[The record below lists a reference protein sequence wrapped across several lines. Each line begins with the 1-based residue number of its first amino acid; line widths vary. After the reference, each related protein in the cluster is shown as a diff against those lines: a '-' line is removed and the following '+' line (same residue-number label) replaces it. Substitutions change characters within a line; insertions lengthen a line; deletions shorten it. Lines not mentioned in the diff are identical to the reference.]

1 MPSEVRFDVAAA
13 RKLAQQRVDETS
25 LRAVAEDIGLSKSGL
40 DDFLRGRR
48 PYSTTRAKLAAWMV
62 RNRHPDAA
70 SIKSDSV
77 DAAIALLER
86 YIHSVGSDSVREKR
100 VREVTA
106 KLFHPAA
113 RGSRKQD

>member
-13 RKLAQQRVDETS
+13 RKLAQQRVNETS
-25 LRAVAEDIGLSKSGL
+25 LRAVADEIGLSKSGL

-48 PYSTTRAKLAAWMV
+48 PYSATRAKLAAWLT
-62 RNRHPDAA
+62 RHHHPDAA
-70 SIKSDSV
+70 SIRPEAV

-100 VREVTA
+100 VREVEA
-106 KLFHPAA
+106 KLCHPST
-113 RGSRKQD
+113 RGSREQE